1 MESLSEACSLRAQ
14 MVGEAAQ
21 QLCDALLALPPGD
34 WNKDRV
40 IAVLSET
47 VEAFPK
53 EERMDPLSA
62 LRAQKAALESM
73 ARSDVPMRYGDM
85 LRCQKIAERLKK
97 EKANEAAAT
106 RFLAHVRKFNKV
118 KKAAKLKVGA
128 LVGLPKAK
136 LSWMDDEKNVS
147 HMSER
152 DMEAFPDRFE
162 EMVAE
167 MGEDAEVLAL
177 SLGSRKSL
185 EDFVKVVLLQPVLKD
200 VELDQDPE
208 RPLYGLGGAEHSEF
222 LEALKTAL
230 LVQMKAAGKKIQL

>member
-1 MESLSEACSLRAQ
+1 MESLSESCSLRSQ
-14 MVGEAAQ
+14 MVGAATQ
-21 QLCDALLALPPGD
+21 QLCDALLAVPLGD
-34 WNKDRV
+34 WNKERV
-40 IAVLSET
+40 LAVLAET

-85 LRCQKIAERLKK
+85 LRCQEILERLK
-97 EKANEAAAT
+97 EANKAAAK
-106 RFLAHVRKFNKV
+106 RFLEHMKKFNKV
-118 KKAAKLKVGA
+118 KKAAKLKVA
-128 LVGLPKAK
+128 CAAGLPKAK
-136 LSWMDDEKNVS
+136 LPWMDDEKNVS

-152 DMEAFPDRFE
+152 DVAAFPEHFE

-167 MGEDAEVLAL
+167 MCEDAEVLAL
-177 SLGSRKSL
+177 ALGSRKSL

-200 VELDQDPE
+200 AELDNDPQ

-222 LEALKTAL
+222 MEALKKAL
-230 LVQMKAAGKKIQL
+230 LVQMKAAGKKIRL